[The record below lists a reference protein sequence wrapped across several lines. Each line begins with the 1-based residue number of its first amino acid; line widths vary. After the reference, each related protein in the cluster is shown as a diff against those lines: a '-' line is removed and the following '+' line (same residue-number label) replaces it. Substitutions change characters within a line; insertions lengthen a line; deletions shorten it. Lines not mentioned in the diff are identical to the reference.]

1 MKFELKTENDTHPKF
16 FLQFFSIC
24 FSIAV
29 LIIFCD
35 VSQKLRIISR
45 FYQIEYNCKLLTV
58 DKSNSNF
65 KKLSK
70 ISNLKSKQKIWE
82 FCKEFIN

>member
-1 MKFELKTENDTHPKF
+1 MKFELKTENDTYSKY
-16 FLQFFSIC
+16 FLQFLSIFFSL
-24 FSIAV
+24 AV
-29 LIIFCD
+29 LIIFYD

-45 FYQIEYNCKLLTV
+45 FYQIQYNCKLLTV

-70 ISNLKSKQKIWE
+70 ISNFKSKQKIRD
-82 FCKEFIN
+82 FCKEF

>member
-1 MKFELKTENDTHPKF
+1 MKFELKTENDTYSKYFLKF
-16 FLQFFSIC
+16 LSIFFSL
-24 FSIAV
+24 AV
-29 LIIFCD
+29 LIIFYD

-45 FYQIEYNCKLLTV
+45 FYQIQYNCKLLTV

-70 ISNLKSKQKIWE
+70 ISNFKSKQKIWD
-82 FCKEFIN
+82 FCKEFY